1 MCALDQKKQLD
12 TAFSAVSDSQIHTLV
27 LGSMPSQLS
36 LQNNQYYGNP
46 QNAFWKIM
54 AMLFE
59 FSDQL
64 PYHERTALLLRRG
77 VGIWDVI
84 AECHRPGSMDSAIDT
99 SSVQVN
105 DFGIFFAQHRLIRK
119 VVFNGQAAYKTF
131 NKHLGK
137 TYLVEKSIDA
147 HVLPSTSPAYA
158 ALSFEGKCD
167 VWREALSA

>member
-1 MCALDQKKQLD
+1 MCSTDQNKHLD
-12 TAFSAVSDSQIHTLV
+12 TAFSAVSNSQIQTLV

-36 LQNNQYYGNP
+36 LQQNQYYGNP

-54 AMLFE
+54 ATLFE

-64 PYHERTALLLRRG
+64 PYHERTELLLKRG

-99 SSVQVN
+99 SSVRVN
-105 DFGIFFAQHRLIRK
+105 DFDTFFARHRLIRK
-119 VVFNGQAAYKTF
+119 VLFNGQSAFKTF

-137 TYLVEKSIDA
+137 TYLAEKSIEA
-147 HVLPSTSPAYA
+147 QVLPSTSPAYA
-158 ALSFEGKCD
+158 ALRFEGKCLA
-167 VWREALSA
+167 WREALSD